1 MSAERIVVLGADA
14 AGMSAAHQA
23 LRTAKQAGRTVEVV
37 ALEKTDHTSYSAC
50 GIPYW
55 VSGEVDSSDELIARG
70 PERHREMGVDLLTGA
85 TALAIDAASGSV
97 TYDQGGIERQIRYDQ
112 LVIATGA
119 SPIVPAWAR
128 RPDGGLV
135 GGVAPCKTLIDGE
148 QWIDLLTAA
157 SGGGEPSPRVVV
169 AGGGYIG
176 VEMAEAARARGL
188 DVTLLTRSMVM
199 SSLDPDMSA
208 RVEKQLAEA
217 GVQVANGAEVIG
229 LETNDRGWV
238 TSVSSADGEVHRCD
252 LLVLA
257 TGVRPVT
264 DFGADSGLDVGE
276 WGGFRPAPDGSLAPG
291 IWAAGDCCE
300 VRHRLTGQW
309 TFSPLGTHANKQ
321 GRIVGTNVVTPGAR
335 AFNGVLGT
343 AITRYVHG
351 DAHLEVSRTGLSTRE
366 AERAGIAAAS
376 MVTEGR
382 TASGYMTEA
391 APAAVKVLAD
401 PGSRALLGAQIVGGR
416 ASAKRIDTVAAS
428 LWSGASI
435 DDLAEADLAYAPPF
449 ATVWE
454 IVQLAARRLADSL

>member
-1 MSAERIVVLGADA
+1 MTRERIVVLGADA

-23 LRTAKQAGRTVEVV
+23 LRMAKQVGREIEVI
-37 ALEKTDHTSYSAC
+37 ALEKTVHTSYSAC

-55 VSGEVDSSDELIARG
+55 VSGEVESSDELIARS
-70 PERHREMGVDLLTGA
+70 PERHREMGVDLITGA
-85 TALAIDAASGSV
+85 LATGIDRDAGVAHYSHDGVDKSV
-97 TYDQGGIERQIRYDQ
+97 GYDQ

-119 SPIVPAWAR
+119 SPIVPDWAL
-128 RPDGGLV
+128 RPNGQLV
-135 GGVAPCKTLIDGE
+135 GGVAPAKTLVDGQ
-148 QWIDLLTAA
+148 QWIDLLVAA
-157 SGGGEPSPRVVV
+157 AGAESPRRVVV

-188 DVTLLTRSMVM
+188 EVTLLTRSAVM
-199 SSLDPDMSA
+199 SSLDVDMSS

-217 GVQVANGAEVIG
+217 GVQVVGGAQVVG
-229 LETNDRGWV
+229 LEVDHRGWV
-238 TSVSSADGEVHRCD
+238 TSVETVDGDVHRCD

-257 TGVRPVT
+257 TGVLPATEFAV
-264 DFGADSGLDVGE
+264 GAGLETGQ
-276 WGGFRPAPDGSLAPG
+276 WGGLRAQPDGSVASG

-300 VRHRLTGQW
+300 VRHRLTGDW

-321 GRIVGTNVVTPGAR
+321 GRIVGTNLITPGSR
-335 AFNGVLGT
+335 SFGGVLGT

-351 DAHLEVSRTGLSTRE
+351 DTHLEISRTGLSTRE
-366 AERAGIAAAS
+366 AQAAGLRVSS

-391 APAAVKVLAD
+391 APVAVKVFAD
-401 PGSRALLGAQIVGGR
+401 PDTRALAGAQIVGGR
-416 ASAKRIDTVAAS
+416 AAAKRIDTVAAA